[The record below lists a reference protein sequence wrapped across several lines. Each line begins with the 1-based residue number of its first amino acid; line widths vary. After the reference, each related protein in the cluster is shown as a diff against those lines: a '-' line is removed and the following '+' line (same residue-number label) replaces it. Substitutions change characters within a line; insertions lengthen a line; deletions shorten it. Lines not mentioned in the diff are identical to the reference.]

1 MSSNW
6 KRVNP
11 GEYQSRIQP
20 TIWVKTHCLCG
31 RNCMFAWAIYKDD
44 EFGGCESTEQTSYT
58 RALITVE
65 ADKLINEMESE

>member
-20 TIWVKTHCLCG
+20 TIWVMTYCPCG
-31 RNCMFAWAIYKDD
+31 RNCMGAWAIYEVD
-44 EFGGCESTEQTSYT
+44 EFGVRESTGQTDFT

-65 ADKLINEMESE
+65 ADKLINGMESE